1 MDLYVKII
9 TDDKRFERML
19 SLELSDRGVE
29 IVGETSLNSRNLT
42 KKNFYTLVD
51 LDFCS
56 EDDIADL
63 LTYSSV
69 IGFSHSYMDANSR
82 ILGSCY
88 AILHRPFLMDELFS
102 VIFNEG
108 IRSPLPKSASIPKR
122 SSKKFKDKTGY
133 LKVEESS
140 KKAIWG
146 NEGIALTDNEYK
158 VLSLLCERRGET
170 VTRGEISEL
179 LGATDGNISDVYI
192 CMLRRK
198 IDNRFGVKLIYTVR
212 GEGYV
217 LKN

>member
-1 MDLYVKII
+1 MSLYAKII

-29 IVGETSLNSRNLT
+29 IVGEITIDFKHLT

-63 LTYSSV
+63 LSCSSV
-69 IGFSHSYMDANSR
+69 VGFSHSYMDANNG

-108 IRSPLPKSASIPKR
+108 IREPHFPTITSPKR
-122 SSKKFKDKTGY
+122 NGKKLGDKSGY
-133 LKVEESS
+133 LKVDHSS

-146 NEGIALTDNEYK
+146 NEGIALTDSEYK
-158 VLSLLCERRGET
+158 VLALLCDKRGET
-170 VTRGEISEL
+170 VSRGEISAL

-198 IDNRFGVKLIYTVR
+198 IDNRLGIKLIYTVR